1 MTFYTSKLRPYHT
14 MISFPQHIV
23 MLDKTSNKDF
33 WYGYENGAML
43 IPKDVYIII

>member
-1 MTFYTSKLRPYHT
+1 
-14 MISFPQHIV
+14 

-43 IPKDVYIII
+43 IPKDLYIII